1 MYGQSFLCISL
12 STGDSA
18 EKIGLQML
26 YNHPYVY
33 SVNIPK
39 WVSYDQTSFLIPD
52 ICNQDKVDIFVA
64 VQGTR
69 KLNFS
74 RSVRL
79 YYNYKL
85 MYLYKY
91 VPTTKELCKK

>member
-12 STGDSA
+12 STRDSA

-39 WVSYDQTSFLIPD
+39 WVSYDQTYFLI
-52 ICNQDKVDIFVA
+52 Q
-64 VQGTR
+64 
-69 KLNFS
+69 
-74 RSVRL
+74 
-79 YYNYKL
+79 YN
-85 MYLYKY
+85 
-91 VPTTKELCKK
+91 